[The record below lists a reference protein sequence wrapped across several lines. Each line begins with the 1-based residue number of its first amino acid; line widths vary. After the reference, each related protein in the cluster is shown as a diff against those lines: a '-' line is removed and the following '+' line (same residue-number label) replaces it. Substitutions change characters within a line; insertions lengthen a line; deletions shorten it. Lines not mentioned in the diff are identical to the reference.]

1 MAKRNLMNDL
11 IWRKNSFNTHI
22 YLCTDLCFAAPFFD
36 GFSMS
41 GQHAKIEK
49 RTKRFIRGSKNNG
62 YIFWPYVQTSYI
74 ISCFQLV

>member
-49 RTKRFIRGSKNNG
+49 GQKDLLEVVKIMVIYFDHMYKLPTLFHVFN
-62 YIFWPYVQTSYI
+62 
-74 ISCFQLV
+74 